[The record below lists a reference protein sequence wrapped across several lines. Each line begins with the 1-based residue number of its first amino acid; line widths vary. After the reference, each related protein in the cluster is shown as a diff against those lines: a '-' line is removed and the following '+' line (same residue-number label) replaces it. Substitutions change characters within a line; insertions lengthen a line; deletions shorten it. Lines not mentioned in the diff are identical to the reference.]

1 MDRNGALTIIEE
13 LGGST
18 NIRKHLLANEAIMR
32 SLAQKF
38 EPEKEED
45 WAIAGL
51 LHDADYEYTQKDPS
65 RHPYVVV
72 EKLKAQ
78 GISPEIQEAI
88 LGHSSETKVERKSL
102 MAKSLFAGD
111 NMAGLITAA
120 ALVRPDKKLEGL
132 SAESVLK
139 RFKEASFARG
149 AKRDEI
155 LTCESELNI
164 PLAEF
169 ALICLNAMK
178 VISRELAL

>member
-1 MDRNGALTIIEE
+1 MIRTEALQIIEE
-13 LGGST
+13 LGASP

-32 SLAQKF
+32 SLALRF

-51 LHDADYEYTQKDPS
+51 LHDADYEYTQKDPT
-65 RHPYVVV
+65 RHPHVVV

-78 GISPEIQEAI
+78 EVSLEIQDAI
-88 LGHSSETKVERKSL
+88 LGHSSETGVERKTL

-132 SAESVLK
+132 TAESVLK

-164 PLAEF
+164 PLAQFTE
-169 ALICLNAMK
+169 ICLKAMQG
-178 VISRELAL
+178 ISKELGL